1 MVTRSGDAL
10 DGLESER
17 GEVLDA
23 DSSMLNLFITS
34 PLEEQYVEQIRAV
47 DPVKVR
53 VVYDPSLCP
62 PTRYA
67 ADHHGPPEFRL
78 TGAAEQTWLEHLKM
92 AEILFDFPFQVPG
105 GATLFDVAPNIK
117 WVQTTSA
124 GVGQQVAK
132 LGLQNSDLIVSTA
145 SGVHARPLAEFVF
158 LALLSHVKFLPR
170 LQRDQRAH
178 EWERFCSDELDG
190 KTIAIVGPGKIGR
203 QVAQIARSFNMRV
216 LAMARSGGQERAGE
230 LGVDAVFTRDGLHD
244 MLGRADAVVLSCPH
258 TPETEGLMDRAAF
271 GALKHG
277 AMFVNISRGQVVDHA
292 ALLDAL
298 TSGQIAFAGLDV
310 FDKEPLPPDS
320 PFWDLSNVMIN
331 PHSASTAYS
340 ENQKITDI
348 FCHNLRCYL
357 GGRLGEMR
365 NVLDKQ
371 RMY

>member
-1 MVTRSGDAL
+1 MHTRL
-10 DGLESER
+10 LSER
-17 GEVLDA
+17 GETLDA
-23 DSSMLNLFITS
+23 DSNMLNLFITS
-34 PLEEQYVEQIRAV
+34 PLEERYVEQIRAV
-47 DPVKVR
+47 DPTAVR
-53 VVYDPSLCP
+53 VIYEPSLYP
-62 PTRYA
+62 PTRYI
-67 ADHHGPPEFRL
+67 ADHHGPPDFRL
-78 TGAAEQTWLEHLKM
+78 TGTAEQTWLDHLKT
-92 AEILFDFPFQVPG
+92 AEVLFDFPFQVPD
-105 GATLFDVAPNIK
+105 GATLFDVSPNVK

-132 LGLQNSDLIVSTA
+132 LGLQDSDLIVSTS

-158 LALLSHVKFLPR
+158 LALLFHVKLLPR
-170 LQRDQRAH
+170 LQRDQRTH

-190 KTIAIVGPGKIGR
+190 KTMAIVGPGKIGR
-203 QVAQIARSFNMRV
+203 QVAQIARCFNMRV
-216 LAMARSGGQERAGE
+216 LAMARTGGSERAAE
-230 LGVDAVFTRDGLHD
+230 LGVDAVFARDQLHE
-244 MLGRADAVVLSCPH
+244 MLNQADAVVLSCPH

-271 GALKHG
+271 AALKPG
-277 AMFVNISRGQVVDHA
+277 VMFVNISRGKIVDHK

-310 FDKEPLPPDS
+310 FDKEPLPADS
-320 PFWDLSNVMIN
+320 PFWDLPNVMIN

-357 GGRLGEMR
+357 DGRPGDMR